1 MGRENR
7 WGADDGWQGYG
18 TSLLVSGTWPGPTLA
33 GTQTSV
39 ASESLR
45 CRVK

>member
-1 MGRENR
+1 MTGGSDTEPLEVLSL
-7 WGADDGWQGYG
+7 DG
-18 TSLLVSGTWPGPTLA
+18 SLLVSITWPGPTLA